1 MKVSDGQSLLDI
13 AIQYCG
19 DASEA
24 IAIAIL
30 NGVSITDDLVTAQ
43 SIDVPPT
50 INSDISGYYE
60 NKGLCPATGI
70 TTPAESA
77 LIEEGV
83 EFWAIEYDFVVS

>member
-1 MKVSDGQSLLDI
+1 MKVSDGQTLFDI
-13 AIQYCG
+13 AIRYCG

-30 NGVSITDDLVTAQ
+30 NGISITDDLVTAQ
-43 SIDVPPT
+43 PIDVLPT
-50 INSDISGYYE
+50 IDSDISGYYD

-77 LIEEGV
+77 LIEEGI
-83 EFWAIEYDFVVS
+83 EFWSIEYD